1 VGGSVGLRAREA
13 GLSVTGWDVDE
24 TNLRRAL
31 DRGALN
37 AVAGSLRELAAASDV
52 LVLAA
57 PLDAIL
63 EQLVELASLDRSPAL
78 TLDVA
83 SVKAPVARAGRG
95 VRGFVATHP
104 IAGSERGGVV
114 AARGDLFAGK
124 VWAYDAGAAPAAL
137 ELLEAF
143 IAGMGAL
150 PLPIDPVE
158 HDRIVALTSHLPQLL
173 SVALGRQLDRSLSS
187 PSVSAL
193 CGTGMASMLR
203 LAASPWPM
211 WRPILASNAEPVA
224 QEVRELAAVL
234 LGLADALERRTLAF
248 VESEFHRAADAA
260 ARLQANGAERGR
272 LRDAGTDIDER

>member
-1 VGGSVGLRAREA
+1 VGGSIGLRAREA
-13 GLSVTGWDVDE
+13 GLTVTGWDVDDA
-24 TNLRRAL
+24 NLRRAL
-31 DRGALN
+31 ERGALS
-37 AVAGSLRELAAASDV
+37 AAAPSLGELAAASDV

-63 EQLVELASLDRSPAL
+63 EQLGQLALLERPPAL

-95 VRGFVATHP
+95 LSGFVATHP
-104 IAGSERGGVV
+104 IAGSERGGVA
-114 AARGDLFAGK
+114 AARADLFADK
-124 VWAYDAGAAPAAL
+124 VWAYDPGAAPAAV
-137 ELLEAF
+137 ELLEGL
-143 IAGMGAL
+143 IAAMGAL
-150 PLPIDPVE
+150 PLPIDPLE

-173 SVALGRQLDRSLSS
+173 SVALGRHLDPSLSS
-187 PSVSAL
+187 ASVSAL

-234 LGLADALERRTLAF
+234 LGLADALESGALGL
-248 VESEFHRAADAA
+248 VEGEFRAAAGA
-260 ARLQANGAERGR
+260 EARLQANVAARGR
-272 LRDAGTDIDER
+272 VRDVRTDIDER